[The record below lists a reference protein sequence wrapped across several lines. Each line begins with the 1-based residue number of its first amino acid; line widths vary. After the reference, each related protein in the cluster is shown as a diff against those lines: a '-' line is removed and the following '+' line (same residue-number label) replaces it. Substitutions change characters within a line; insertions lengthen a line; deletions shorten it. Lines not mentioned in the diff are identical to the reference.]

1 MRLGRTSLQVPLHQ
15 VSYLSSRVPQA
26 PKLQAVGRSAP
37 AGRRLVDHVTNPH
50 VRGLKAQAPLYLLL
64 ELNEHL
70 IHNLHLESFIG

>member
-15 VSYLSSRVPQA
+15 VSDLSSRVPQA

-37 AGRRLVDHVTNPH
+37 AGRRLEDH

-64 ELNEHL
+64 ELDEHL
-70 IHNLHLESFIG
+70 SHNLHLESFIG